1 MEAARKLEASCVI
14 ILLAFTFT
22 LAAKAEGDGVSNVP
36 VTATLEKST
45 VSGNEKPK
53 PKPSD
58 DGGGGDG
65 RHHHDDDGDTS
76 DTVTEKEKIPES
88 PIIPVVYL
96 PGPGETKVKVV
107 RVEKAVEVE
116 KLEGVLPEPQK
127 PVKLFVS
134 GNENAGGKE
143 AVLTVEAGTKGTQAA
158 DTKESAS
165 KIWLLCFLIFLL
177 LLCLFAWIM
186 VVRRKK
192 KDGGG

>member
-1 MEAARKLEASCVI
+1 MGAARKPAV
-14 ILLAFTFT
+14 F
-22 LAAKAEGDGVSNVP
+22 LAALLLFFIAERVMAEGDGVSNVP

-53 PKPSD
+53 PKPPG
-58 DGGGGDG
+58 GGGGDG
-65 RHHHDDDGDTS
+65 GHHHHDDDNAS
-76 DTVTEKEKIPES
+76 ATVTEKEKIPEP

-116 KLEGVLPEPQK
+116 KLEGILPEPQK
-127 PVKLFVS
+127 PVKLSVS
-134 GNENAGGKE
+134 GNESSGGKE
-143 AVLTVEAGTKGTQAA
+143 AVLTVEAGTRETQGA

-177 LLCLFAWIM
+177 FLCLFAWIM

-192 KDGGG
+192 KDGGR